1 MYYDESFTELTLQ
14 KQIVSDVL
22 EPFIIPITVSDS
34 KNRFSINFMKFGTF
48 EIGEREY
55 IYGTSFEE
63 YMHVFN
69 DANSTHYPLS
79 FALKTKKGYVLA
91 PTLDFSEE
99 EYGDIKDSIQYYFD
113 SQQAMSHYMAAR
125 C

>member
-1 MYYDESFTELTLQ
+1 MSNVTYYLRRYFVVYYDESFTGLTLQ

-55 IYGTSFEE
+55 I
-63 YMHVFN
+63 
-69 DANSTHYPLS
+69 
-79 FALKTKKGYVLA
+79 
-91 PTLDFSEE
+91 
-99 EYGDIKDSIQYYFD
+99 
-113 SQQAMSHYMAAR
+113 
-125 C
+125 